1 MNRRVSNMKK
11 TFKTYDEFL
20 NESLV
25 ILEMKGLMVN
35 EFMNNIELKQDFET
49 ARRILYERTSG
60 IFQHKGENEFSLR
73 SYKNYNNDEFDS
85 VLKEVNEI
93 MKRMTFSRTGNS
105 KVTNIKENMWKL
117 SCKLL

>member
-1 MNRRVSNMKK
+1 MSK
-11 TFKTYDEFL
+11 TFKKYDEFI

-25 ILEMKGLMVN
+25 ILDMKGLMMN
-35 EFMNNIELKQDFET
+35 EFMNNIDLKKDFET

-60 IFQHKGENEFSLR
+60 LFQHKGDNVFSLR
-73 SYKNYNNDEFDS
+73 SYKKYNNDELDA

-93 MKRMTFSRTGNS
+93 MKRMTFSRTGDS
-105 KVTNIKENMWKL
+105 KVSNIKENTWKL